1 MVARQ
6 DNGSAIVDA
15 LPNISDSRKQNIKE
29 AIKNATKIVDVDK
42 LVSDAQT
49 EDAENLKR
57 AQTNG
62 KQTVGDLDK
71 LDDSRKKGFQD
82 RIDAAATI
90 DEVDAIVKEA
100 IAANVLQRQ
109 KDAAKEIVEKLP
121 NLREETRDSALQGID
136 DALTKEQID
145 KLVED
150 AKLEDQTELKK
161 HQEIAKDRVENFPN
175 LDDARK
181 QEIKDAID
189 ASDNIAE
196 IDQIVADAKAEDSGN
211 LEDAINAGKGTVDKL
226 PSLKDDVKQQLKDKL
241 DAAETV
247 QEVKDILDDAKAQD
261 ILQGQKDAAKP
272 QIDDLKNLDDKTKQ
286 DISDAIDAATDKEAI
301 DQIIADAKKNDQAV
315 LDARKETSKDIID
328 GLKNLDDVTKQ
339 EILDKIKDADNL
351 VDVDKLVDDAKIS
364 DANKLK
370 ELQDKAKEAVDKLP
384 NLTPE
389 EKAGFDK
396 QIDDAVSGDELDR
409 IVDAANKQADKN
421 LEDAKDEAKQEIDK
435 NPNLSDKEKD
445 EIKKEIDDAKTTDE
459 VDKKVEEIKPIDPT
473 DPKEPVDP
481 TDPTDPK
488 EPVDPTDPTDPKEPV
503 EPTDPKEPVD
513 PTDPT
518 DPKEPVE
525 PTDPTDPK
533 KPVNPDGSNDD
544 LNPKKPVAPMNPA
557 DSKETANPT
566 TPKDD
571 LAETKRKVKDQLEQL
586 VGLDNQTKDA
596 LMKQIDAAN
605 SNEEIYAI
613 LNQARKALPN
623 TGVASSH
630 LLEAFGMLM
639 LSLGLF
645 MPFRRKKNG
654 K

>member
-1 MVARQ
+1 M
-6 DNGSAIVDA
+6 DA

>member
-445 EIKKEIDDAKTTDE
+445 EIKKEIDDKTSTDDVEKE
-459 VDKKVEEIKPIDPT
+459 VDDANKQGDKNLEDAKDEAKQEIDKNPNLSDKEKDEIK
-473 DPKEPVDP
+473 KE
-481 TDPTDPK
+481 
-488 EPVDPTDPTDPKEPV
+488 
-503 EPTDPKEPVD
+503 
-513 PTDPT
+513 
-518 DPKEPVE
+518 
-525 PTDPTDPK
+525 
-533 KPVNPDGSNDD
+533 
-544 LNPKKPVAPMNPA
+544 
-557 DSKETANPT
+557 
-566 TPKDD
+566 
-571 LAETKRKVKDQLEQL
+571 
-586 VGLDNQTKDA
+586 
-596 LMKQIDAAN
+596 I
-605 SNEEIYAI
+605 
-613 LNQARKALPN
+613 
-623 TGVASSH
+623 
-630 LLEAFGMLM
+630 
-639 LSLGLF
+639 
-645 MPFRRKKNG
+645 
-654 K
+654 